1 MGFGPFSSDS
11 KSVSTL
17 DQADERQFATDEAQN
32 FNVKERSAYSAGDGF
47 SLGGGFTNRSNFASG
62 NAFSA
67 AVDLRGDD
75 NAIIFEN
82 LNAELATKSIDQ
94 VAAANKDALNQGL
107 GFASS
112 VTSELFKFT
121 DEARKEASNALDS
134 TRDYLA
140 NLVGTTQE
148 SALGLIKES
157 SETSEQRITT
167 YSGYIIAGLMGL
179 AGLLVWRSL

>member
-1 MGFGPFSSDS
+1 M
-11 KSVSTL
+11 
-17 DQADERQFATDEAQN
+17 
-32 FNVKERSAYSAGDGF
+32 
-47 SLGGGFTNRSNFASG
+47 
-62 NAFSA
+62 
-67 AVDLRGDD
+67 
-75 NAIIFEN
+75 
-82 LNAELATKSIDQ
+82 
-94 VAAANKDALNQGL
+94 AAANKDALNQGL